1 MTAELVAQLRAGDRV
16 LISGT
21 VYVARDAAH
30 KRMVE
35 AMRSGQPLPF
45 DLRGQIIYYM
55 GPSPARPGQPIGSAG
70 PTTGG
75 RMDPYTPALLSAG
88 LKGMIGKGSRSEE
101 VREALKQY
109 QAVYLAVTG
118 GAAALIART
127 IKDAEVIAYDE
138 LGPEAVRRLQVS
150 DMPAIVINDIYGGDA
165 YREGQAKYR
174 RVTD

>member
-1 MTAELVAQLRAGDRV
+1 
-16 LISGT
+16 
-21 VYVARDAAH
+21 
-30 KRMVE
+30 
-35 AMRSGQPLPF
+35 
-45 DLRGQIIYYM
+45 
-55 GPSPARPGQPIGSAG
+55 
-70 PTTGG
+70 
-75 RMDPYTPALLSAG
+75 MDPYTPALLSAG